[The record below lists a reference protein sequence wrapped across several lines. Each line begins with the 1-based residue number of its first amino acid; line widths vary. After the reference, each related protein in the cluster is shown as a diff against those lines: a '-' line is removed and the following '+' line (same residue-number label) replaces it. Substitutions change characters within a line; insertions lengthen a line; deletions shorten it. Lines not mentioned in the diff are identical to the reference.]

1 MRSWWLPLSLACLL
15 AGCAEG
21 PVPPAADDAPDRT
34 VGGEEDPWMGGD
46 RILAV
51 DWHAETTEFDIPAC
65 VGGGGI
71 ELEREGPIAPGT
83 ERLEVTLE
91 TDETWT
97 GLQAGYS
104 LDGGRTITWLPTV
117 RGGPE
122 THVVPVTPE
131 QWETDEDRS
140 ERWSFHHQ
148 MNLPEP
154 ASQECYTGGG
164 SGAWDVVVA
173 AIRGADEGARAGA
186 S

>member
-1 MRSWWLPLSLACLL
+1 MRAWWLPLSLACLL
-15 AGCAEG
+15 AGCTET
-21 PVPPAADDAPDRT
+21 PSPPPADVAAERI
-34 VGGEEDPWMGGD
+34 VGGEEDPWTGGD

-71 ELEREGPIAPGT
+71 ELDREGPIAPGT

-91 TDETWT
+91 TDETWS
-97 GLQAGYS
+97 GLQVGYS
-104 LDGGRTITWLPTV
+104 LDGGDSITWLPTV

-122 THVVPVTPE
+122 THLVPVAPE
-131 QWETDEDRS
+131 QWETGEDGG

-148 MNLPEP
+148 MNVPEP

-164 SGAWDVVVA
+164 TGAWHVVVTAVRA
-173 AIRGADEGARAGA
+173 ADAGPGA